1 MITVLV
7 VKFALHCH
15 IDVYISSSILI
26 LLGAI
31 NTNCNNSQFVSV
43 AAVNRLALMS
53 DLMKPGSLYLG
64 MYWCMFG
71 PVFGYVL
78 VYVWSCIW
86 VCTGVCLVLYLG
98 MYWCMFAY
106 VSLISYSNLY
116 FRNTCMGCVKFMI
129 CHRGIFC
136 NDALYKFTFTCDRYF
151 V

>member
-31 NTNCNNSQFVSV
+31 NTNCNNRQFVSV

-78 VYVWSCIW
+78 VYV
-86 VCTGVCLVLYLG
+86 CL
-98 MYWCMFAY
+98 
-106 VSLISYSNLY
+106 
-116 FRNTCMGCVKFMI
+116 CVIDIVFKFVFQKHLHGL
-129 CHRGIFC
+129 C
-136 NDALYKFTFTCDRYF
+136 
-151 V
+151 

>member
-64 MYWCMFG
+64 MYWCMF
-71 PVFGYVL
+71 
-78 VYVWSCIW
+78 
-86 VCTGVCLVLYLG
+86 
-98 MYWCMFAY
+98 AY